1 MRLSDYRKKVRF
13 FPSITVY
20 SAPEQITL
28 GRCLNYAVSKTKY
41 RYIAKFDD
49 DDYYSP
55 YYLSEQMRALRQSG
69 AGIVGKAAHLKY
81 FEGKRVIAVTSPKE
95 RHKFVKFIA
104 GGTLLFK
111 RRVYNAVRFRN
122 ITLGE
127 DSDFLQRSR
136 QMGVKIYSTSPYNFV
151 GIRRKNKKS
160 HTWTMSDEDVLR
172 GSRFIARTIR
182 YRHFAI
188 RRRK

>member
-1 MRLSDYRKKVRF
+1 MNLSDYRRKIRS
-13 FPSITVY
+13 FPTITVY
-20 SAPEQITL
+20 SAPEKTTL
-28 GRCLNYAVSKTKY
+28 GRCLNYAISKTKY

-55 YYLSEQMRALRQSG
+55 YYLSEQMRALRRSG

-111 RRVYNAVRFRN
+111 RRVYNAVRFKN

-127 DSDFLQRSR
+127 DSDFLRRSR
-136 QMGVKIYSTSPYNFV
+136 QKGIRIYSSSPYNFV

-160 HTWTMSDEDVLR
+160 HTWTASDEDVLR

-182 YRHFAI
+182 YRRIAI
-188 RRRK
+188 RRPR